1 MNIHIDTY
9 FDVTCSECGK
19 SRSTDFG
26 FGMEIY
32 KNRLLRLAYRDGWK
46 CKGGKT
52 LCPICAKK

>member
-1 MNIHIDTY
+1 MKIHIETY

-19 SRSTDFG
+19 SRSTDFE
-26 FGMEIY
+26 FGMETS
-32 KNRLLRLAYRDGWK
+32 KSRLSRLAYSEGWK